1 MHPRKLVQGL
11 LTVSIVSGCM
21 AEIPVIATSA
31 QPSLAQAPTKTPS
44 QLSEENIR
52 QVLANIRAA
61 EQKKDVEGVVK
72 FLAPF
77 VSSEIT
83 VEAFDSSLTVTL
95 EGKDDHRALLA
106 KTFPTVRESKVIG
119 NQTNVII
126 TSGGQLGIAN
136 ISSIKAIT
144 TQNGERYFSI
154 STDTIRFAR
163 INNQLMIVSMN
174 IRGSLAARP
183 PLKS

>member
-1 MHPRKLVQGL
+1 MHPKKLLQGL
-11 LTVSIVSGCM
+11 LTISIVSGCI
-21 AEIPVIATSA
+21 AEIPALAAFA
-31 QPSLAQAPTKTPS
+31 QPSLAQAPTQTPN
-44 QLSEENIR
+44 QLSEADIR
-52 QVLANIRAA
+52 RVITDIRAA

-83 VEAFDSSLTVTL
+83 TEGFDSSLTVTL
-95 EGKDDHRALLA
+95 EGKEDHRALLT
-106 KTFPTVRESKVIG
+106 KTFPRIRESKVIG
-119 NQTNVII
+119 NQTNVGI
-126 TSGGQLGIAN
+126 TEGGQLGIAN

-144 TQNGERYFSI
+144 TQNGQRYFSI

-163 INNQLMIVSMN
+163 INNQPTIVSMN